1 MVRRGEAGSVQIL
14 QYRLRKLKKATNN
27 FSRKNWLGG
36 GGSGDVYKG
45 KLNGEIVA
53 IKKLKGNFVEG
64 MVNLTNEVS
73 MLHSLEH
80 ANLVKLLGFCSE
92 TGHYLLVYEFIQN
105 GDLYSHLE
113 DINKREEMTW
123 CIRFYII
130 YGIARG
136 LYYLHHDLKAPFIH
150 RDLKPANVLIDEHY
164 NAKISDFGLSKF
176 LNKNKTHNTTE
187 NGGGTPGYYAPEVH
201 SLRKYSPKSDVYNFG
216 LIILE
221 IIAGCTILH
230 YADRNNGEAL
240 QHAVWRRWKNKK
252 PLTDIID
259 QSIRNDS
266 KQDHIK
272 RCIQIGLLCIQND
285 PKKRPNMEGVWQM
298 LNTNNSLPAPDYPG
312 FLQEGAQSGD
322 TDSTSLSMEEMKV
335 GSTSISKEEMRVG
348 STSLSKEEMR
358 VGSTSL
364 SKEEMTVHITSLSKE
379 ERTVA
384 RDTDS
389 TSLSMEEMKV
399 GSTSISK
406 EEMRVGSTSLSKE
419 EMRVG
424 STSLS
429 KEEMTVRITSLSK
442 EERTVA
448 RARRSKEKKNQLVVI
463 KGVGYTFDLCDLL
476 SASAELLSKGSEG
489 TSYIAVLEE
498 GIKVVVKRLKN
509 VVLAPYKFKKH
520 MGEICKVKHRN
531 LLPVRAYYTYEY
543 ENLLVFD
550 YVPAGSLSAML
561 HGTRGSRA
569 SPLDWDRRMRVAL
582 EAGRALAHLHTGPH
596 LVHGNIKASNVL
608 LRSDLEGVALSG
620 YTLYPLFGNS
630 TPPTS
635 SARGYRAPEFIES
648 PTFKSDVYSFGVLLL
663 ELLSG
668 KAPIQA
674 SSGEEGIDLPS
685 WVRSVVLEERFQN
698 INEAIQLLQIAMP
711 CVAMVPDER
720 PDMIEVVRMMEEIA
734 SRDATDVE
742 EGVRQRCSL

>member
-1 MVRRGEAGSVQIL
+1 MPRRDEAGSVQIL
-14 QYRLRKLKKATNN
+14 QYRLRELKKATNN
-27 FSRKNWLGG
+27 FSDKNWLGS

-45 KLNGEIVA
+45 KLNGETVA

-64 MVNLTNEVS
+64 IVIIAKEVS
-73 MLHSLEH
+73 LLHSLEH
-80 ANLVKLLGFCSE
+80 ANLVKLRGFCSE
-92 TGHYLLVYEFIQN
+92 ARQYLLVYEFIQN
-105 GDLYSHLE
+105 GDLNSYLK
-113 DINKREEMTW
+113 DKNKREEMTW
-123 CIRFYII
+123 DIRFYII

-136 LYYLHHDLKAPFIH
+136 LSYLHHDLKDPIIH
-150 RDLKPANVLIDEHY
+150 RDLKPANVLIDENY
-164 NAKISDFGLSKF
+164 KAKIADFGLSKF
-176 LNKNKTHNTTE
+176 LNKNKTHNSTE

-201 SLRKYSPKSDVYNFG
+201 ILRQYSPKSDVYNFG
-216 LIILE
+216 LVILE
-221 IIAGCTILH
+221 IISGCTIPH

-266 KQDHIK
+266 LQDQIE

-285 PKKRPNMEGVWQM
+285 RNKRPDMEGVWQM
-298 LNTNNSLPAPDYPG
+298 LNTNNSLSAPDYPG
-312 FLQEGAQSGD
+312 FLRE
-322 TDSTSLSMEEMKV
+322 DSTSLS
-335 GSTSISKEEMRVG
+335 KEETKVG

-364 SKEEMTVHITSLSKE
+364 SKEEMTVSL
-379 ERTVA
+379 
-384 RDTDS
+384 
-389 TSLSMEEMKV
+389 
-399 GSTSISK
+399 
-406 EEMRVGSTSLSKE
+406 
-419 EMRVG
+419 
-424 STSLS
+424 
-429 KEEMTVRITSLSK
+429 TSLSK

-448 RARRSKEKKNQLVVI
+448 RARRSKEKKNRLVVS
-463 KGVGYTFDLCDLL
+463 KGAGYTFDLCDLL

-498 GIKVVVKRLKN
+498 GMTVVVKQLKN

-520 MGEICKVKHRN
+520 MGKICKVKHCN
-531 LLPVRAYYTYEY
+531 LLPVRAYYTSKY

-561 HGTRGSRA
+561 HGTRGSQA

-608 LRSDLEGVALSG
+608 LRSDLEGAALSD
-620 YTLYPLFGNS
+620 YNLYPLFGIS

-635 SARGYRAPEFIES
+635 SARGYRAPEVVES

-663 ELLSG
+663 VLLSS

-685 WVRSVVLEERFQN
+685 WVRSMVLEERMTEVFDMELMWFQN
-698 INEAIQLLQIAMP
+698 INKAIQLLQIAMA

-720 PDMIEVVRMMEEIA
+720 PDMTEVVQLMEEIA

-742 EGVRQRCSL
+742 EGGRQRRKSL